1 MPFVRVMI
9 HAVWGT
15 KNRLPYLTL
24 DVKNKLIE
32 HIKENARLKQIFID
46 TIYGHTEHLHCLI
59 GLNADISIAKT
70 MNLLKGE
77 SAYWMNRSGL
87 LKTKFEWADEYF
99 AISVSES
106 VVAKVRRY
114 ILNQDEHHQRTTY
127 AKEYNNFIVRYKFR
141 SK

>member
-1 MPFVRVMI
+1 MI

-59 GLNADISIAKT
+59 GLNADMSIAKT

-77 SAYWMNRSGL
+77 SAYWMNRS
-87 LKTKFEWADEYF
+87 
-99 AISVSES
+99 SVSES